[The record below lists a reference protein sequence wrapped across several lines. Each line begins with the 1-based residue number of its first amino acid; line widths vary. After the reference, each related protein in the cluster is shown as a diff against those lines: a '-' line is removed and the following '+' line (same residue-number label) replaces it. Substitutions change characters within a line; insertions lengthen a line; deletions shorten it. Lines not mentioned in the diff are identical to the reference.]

1 MYQWLVYLHVIGV
14 FGLLLAHGGS
24 ASVAFRLRGERNAE
38 RVRALLDLSS
48 SSLSIMYGSI
58 VLLLVTGIIA
68 GFVGNWWGRGWIW
81 AALGLLVAILV
92 VMFFLGTG
100 YYNRVRQAVGLPYF
114 DGKKTQPA
122 GEPVSNEELIRVLD
136 AGNPVPLAAL
146 GGGALIM
153 LLWLMM
159 FKPF

>member
-1 MYQWLVYLHVIGV
+1 MYQWIVFLHVIGV

-24 ASVAFRLRGERNAE
+24 VSLALRLRSERHPE
-38 RVRALLDLSS
+38 RIRTLLDQSS
-48 SSLSIMYGSI
+48 NSLSLMYGS
-58 VLLLVTGIIA
+58 LLLLLITGIAA

-81 AALGLLVAILV
+81 VAIGVLVATLV

-100 YYNRVRQAVGLPYF
+100 YYNKVRQAVGLPYF
-114 DGKKTQPA
+114 DGRNAQPA
-122 GEPVSNEELIRVLD
+122 GAPASEVELARILD
-136 AGNPVPLAAL
+136 AGNPIRLMSIGVGAL
-146 GGGALIM
+146 GM